1 MSAICRRPYRFPP
14 ESAGVRA
21 MALGIAADLD
31 YLALRG
37 ARPDQINQVARRAEA
52 LAEKLTDEPTRGNE
66 S

>member
-1 MSAICRRPYRFPP
+1 
-14 ESAGVRA
+14 